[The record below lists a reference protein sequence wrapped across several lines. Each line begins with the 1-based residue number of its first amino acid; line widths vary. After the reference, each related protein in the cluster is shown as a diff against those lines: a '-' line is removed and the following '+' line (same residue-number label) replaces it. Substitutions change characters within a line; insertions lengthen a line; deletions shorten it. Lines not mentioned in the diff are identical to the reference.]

1 MGIET
6 TIYTP
11 RTLGKLVRRMPPVH
25 TFFRDTFF
33 KNRRTFNTKSVDVDF
48 KKGSRALAP
57 FVHPKVGGKTILN
70 TGYQTKSY
78 TPVLLAPNKIT
89 TVDDLLERA
98 AGEDPYSGRKP
109 AERAVEKLA
118 EDLRELNEMIVRRE
132 EWMAATAIFTGQI
145 PIVGEGVNEVIDF
158 DFTNKETIVSAEKKW
173 DNAQSDP
180 LADIERWHEIVQRE
194 GFVNCNVCV
203 MAKDVATAF
212 INHAKVKEVLDVKAY
227 DLAVIKPRQL
237 PNGATYIGTYH
248 KLGLDFY
255 QYNEWY
261 LDDWTEPGEPENK
274 PIVPDK
280 HIALLYTEADYSIYY
295 GAITMIPEEGK
306 GFVTVEGDKVPQTWI
321 ERRPDRRFLQINS
334 KPLTVPHEV
343 NSWYVAPGT
352 LTMNFKDQVER
363 DLTAVFHNSREHAD
377 VVEFRIDGTATK
389 ARSSSTTAGR
399 RTGRSR
405 HGPRGRFDSCRSCHV
420 CSAVPVEN
428 HPAKGPERGNRG
440 LPVPNHKGS
449 PGSRGN
455 RALHGGVDRMIQITA
470 DQIERVNPDSFRRSK
485 RRGKGNGKRHP
496 PGQQHREIRGP
507 KGHHERLRNHPA
519 ECPGRHHN
527 QSADAE
533 SGRRGCGN
541 GIVCRVQNPP
551 LPLQCLP
558 DPPRPA
564 RDRFGGGAG
573 GERANPVCTR
583 IYRKNEKRSYGHV
596 RAGRNG
602 QTSDHRVH
610 GTIRRTDGGEQRG
623 CGAGGGKGAG
633 SHK

>member
-158 DFTNKETIVSAEKKW
+158 DFANKEIIASAEKKW

-180 LADIERWHEIVQRE
+180 LADLERWHKAVQKE
-194 GFVNCNVCV
+194 GFVNCNICI
-203 MAKDVATAF
+203 MAEDVATAF
-212 INHAKVKEVLDVKAY
+212 VNHAKVKEVLDVKAY

-237 PNGATYIGTYH
+237 PNGTTYVGTVH
-248 KLGLDFY
+248 KLGLDIY

-261 LDDWTEPGEPENK
+261 LDDWTKQQDPENK
-274 PIVPDK
+274 PLVPEK
-280 HIALLYTEADYSIYY
+280 TLALMSTEADYSIYY

-343 NSWYVAPGT
+343 NSWYVA
-352 LTMNFKDQVER
+352 QV
-363 DLTAVFHNSREHAD
+363 L
-377 VVEFRIDGTATK
+377 
-389 ARSSSTTAGR
+389 
-399 RTGRSR
+399 
-405 HGPRGRFDSCRSCHV
+405 
-420 CSAVPVEN
+420 
-428 HPAKGPERGNRG
+428 
-440 LPVPNHKGS
+440 
-449 PGSRGN
+449 
-455 RALHGGVDRMIQITA
+455 
-470 DQIERVNPDSFRRSK
+470 
-485 RRGKGNGKRHP
+485 
-496 PGQQHREIRGP
+496 
-507 KGHHERLRNHPA
+507 
-519 ECPGRHHN
+519 
-527 QSADAE
+527 
-533 SGRRGCGN
+533 
-541 GIVCRVQNPP
+541 
-551 LPLQCLP
+551 
-558 DPPRPA
+558 
-564 RDRFGGGAG
+564 
-573 GERANPVCTR
+573 
-583 IYRKNEKRSYGHV
+583 
-596 RAGRNG
+596 
-602 QTSDHRVH
+602 
-610 GTIRRTDGGEQRG
+610 
-623 CGAGGGKGAG
+623 
-633 SHK
+633 